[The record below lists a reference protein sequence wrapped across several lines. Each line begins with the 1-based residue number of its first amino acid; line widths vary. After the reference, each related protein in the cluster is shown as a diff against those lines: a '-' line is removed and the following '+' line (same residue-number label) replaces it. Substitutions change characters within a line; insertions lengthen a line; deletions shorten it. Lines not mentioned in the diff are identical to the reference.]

1 VEENMDIVN
10 RKNINRKNNSA
21 WGEDENM
28 DDFASMLEGLESANE
43 LMSYYKSMIDVELE
57 EE

>member
-10 RKNINRKNNSA
+10 RKDNSVR
-21 WGEDENM
+21 GEDENM